1 LRERIKIKAKQT
13 TNKNTNKTK
22 TVKEIFEI
30 FANWQSLYRHTLYT
44 HKPSL
49 IHTHHTHTEHT
60 HKHPLPH
67 TDMSEKQ
74 EVKYIINTT
83 YIYYK

>member
-30 FANWQSLYRHTLYT
+30 FANWQSLYRHTL
-44 HKPSL
+44 
-49 IHTHHTHTEHT
+49 HTQALSHTHTTPTQNTHINTHSHT
-60 HKHPLPH
+60 HRHVRK
-67 TDMSEKQ
+67 TRSK
-74 EVKYIINTT
+74 
-83 YIYYK
+83 IYYKYNIYIL